1 MGEDLFSQPEDPVN
15 ALVEGEETP
24 LPGALELPYVR
35 NSTGQRT
42 AFDEQ
47 RLRLSIE
54 RAQREAGETVSSLA
68 NEVAD
73 IVRFTLASRGSQSG
87 ASSARGGAD
96 SAPVAGPP
104 LHVDEIGA
112 LVERALLEVGAT
124 GTARSYIIARDRRMR
139 ARDLGHPNA
148 VPSPVRDGSGS
159 VSAGGRGP
167 RLPSVRGAT
176 GAEPFQARRIVAA
189 LIEEVGLLPSDAE
202 VVASGV
208 QAILAGAGLRVV
220 STGLVRELVSS
231 QLLAQGLGEAQR
243 RHESVGIPRH
253 DLAQL
258 FQAAT
263 AESIEG
269 GREPQ
274 RFEDSVQRGLLRRW
288 FLDDRLEAS
297 ISQAH
302 RTGDL
307 FVGGLESLHRVRFR
321 SIPAQLLLKGT
332 GHSAFAALGRIGRL
346 AMDTSGGLL
355 IEDLALLHRALGKG
369 QSPESFALALGALAE
384 SSGRRI
390 DLATSA
396 AGSAE
401 ALAEFM
407 TAMVHALPGDPALP
421 RIFGTLECV
430 AAAVAQGESVADAA
444 ETLLWSGHLV
454 PVWTRADG
462 TWSGLERPPGERG
475 SMALGCSVAIN
486 LPRLARRAGPWR
498 EDVFLEAAAEAVES
512 VAEALVNISAFQAH
526 ARGLHGTAASDR
538 VSYGV
543 LPVGLVDALRILGD
557 GIARADQGSR
567 ILGFLDEA
575 TQRMGAAR
583 GLDARL
589 SVGCTAGDAEAAAV
603 WFARCDARASGPG
616 QPRLF
621 SDLPRPE
628 EDRPRAYRATVG
640 ELTARDDPRRIRER
654 AEGLGT
660 LLCTV
665 PSGALVPATG
675 PRGDAASSAARLAD
689 FQELLARAAV
699 PASGSKARRPK
710 GASQGKKALSQPEN
724 EAENLSLSPVE
735 ALHQNR
741 ARWPRLAAW
750 ARFAQVRS
758 AGTAPLSQAAETTL
772 F

>member
-1 MGEDLFSQPEDPVN
+1 MTEDLFSQGGDTQS
-15 ALVEGEETP
+15 ALEGGDESS
-24 LPGALELPYVR
+24 LGGSLELPWVR
-35 NSTGQRT
+35 DAAGQRVD
-42 AFDEQ
+42 FDEE
-47 RLRLSIE
+47 RLRASIE
-54 RAQREAGETVSSLA
+54 RAQREAGEVVTSLA
-68 NEVAD
+68 HEVAD
-73 IVRFTLASRGSQSG
+73 IVRFTLSSRGG
-87 ASSARGGAD
+87 RAAASSGTDGAGAN
-96 SAPVAGPP
+96 SPP

-139 ARDLGHPNA
+139 ARDLGYGGA
-148 VPSPVRDGSGS
+148 GPSESR
-159 VSAGGRGP
+159 AG
-167 RLPSVRGAT
+167 LPSVRGAS

-189 LIEEVGLLPSDAE
+189 LIEEVGLLPADAE
-202 VVASGV
+202 ATASGV

-231 QLLAQGLGEAQR
+231 QLLARGLSEAQR

-258 FQAAT
+258 FQSAT
-263 AESIEG
+263 AESVDGSTES
-269 GREPQ
+269 Q
-274 RFEDSVQRGLLRRW
+274 RFEDSVQRGVLRRW

-307 FVGGLESLHRVRFR
+307 FVGGLESLHRVRLR
-321 SIPAQLLLKGT
+321 SLPAQLLLKGS

-346 AMDTSGGLL
+346 AKDTSGGLL

-369 QSPESFALALGALAE
+369 ESAGAPALTLGALAE

-390 DLATSA
+390 DLVAGAS
-396 AGSAE
+396 GSAE
-401 ALAEFM
+401 ALGDFLGSMGA
-407 TAMVHALPGDPALP
+407 ALVGDPTLP
-421 RIFGTLECV
+421 RIFAPLESV
-430 AAAVAQGESVADAA
+430 AEAAALDGAIADAA
-444 ETLLWSGHLV
+444 ETLIWSGHLV
-454 PVWTRADG
+454 PAWSRSDG
-462 TWSGLERPPGERG
+462 LWSGLDRGPGERG
-475 SMALGCSVAIN
+475 SMALGSSIAIN

-512 VAEALVNISAFQAH
+512 SLEALVNISAFQSH

-538 VSYGV
+538 VAYGV
-543 LPVGLVDALRILGD
+543 LPVGLLDALRILGD

-575 TQRMGAAR
+575 VQRMATAR

-589 SVGCTAGDAEAAAV
+589 SVGCPTDDAEAAAL

-628 EDRPRAYRATVG
+628 EERPRAYRAVVG
-640 ELTARDDPRRIRER
+640 ELTARDDARRIWER
-654 AEGLGT
+654 AEALGA

-665 PSGALVPATG
+665 PSGALVPG
-675 PRGDAASSAARLAD
+675 KGLREAAAAPGARVAD
-689 FQELLARAAV
+689 FQEVLARAARSSAGSAAGS
-699 PASGSKARRPK
+699 PARSSARD
-710 GASQGKKALSQPEN
+710 SQGKMGSASPGNGPEN
-724 EAENLSLSPVE
+724 GSENPTHGPVE
-735 ALHQNR
+735 TLLDNR
-741 ARWPRLAAW
+741 SRRPRLAAW
-750 ARFAQVRS
+750 ARFAAVR
-758 AGTAPLSQAAETTL
+758 AAATAPLTEAVETTL